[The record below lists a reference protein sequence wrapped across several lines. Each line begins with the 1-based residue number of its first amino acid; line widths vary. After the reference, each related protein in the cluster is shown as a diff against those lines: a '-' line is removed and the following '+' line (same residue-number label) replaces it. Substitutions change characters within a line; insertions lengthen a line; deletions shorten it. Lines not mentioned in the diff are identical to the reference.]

1 MNAEG
6 FTLREKVGASIRRFW
21 YMPDTKPMFKAI
33 GTAVLLVG
41 VLAYCIRTKDPIP
54 SARELPFSNPVEQAW
69 SDYAQALNQESS
81 LQGAY
86 GECSGEERCAYLK
99 QKWDAAAEERQNAEA
114 DLLGITLD
122 PTLVE
127 RVRYFDR

>member
-1 MNAEG
+1 MKSS
-6 FTLREKVGASIRRFW
+6 LRF
-21 YMPDTKPMFKAI
+21 
-33 GTAVLLVG
+33 VLATVG
-41 VLAYCIRTKDPIP
+41 VVTFAGFCVEERHSP
-54 SARELPFSNPVEQAW
+54 SHRELPFSNPIEQAW

-86 GECSGEERCAYLK
+86 GECSTEERCTYLK
-99 QKWDAAAEERQNAEA
+99 QQWDSATEDRQNAEA